1 MLYSNAIQFTYS
13 KCIQTEKKINIQ
25 HLFAPVRFFPQF
37 GGYSLF
43 QTLGQWGRSKKRVRD
58 ERDLVKKIGE
68 GAGRRA
74 CKHCF
79 KNLIPPTFKKI
90 TLQGCQMSNCRY
102 LRCRVTRVC
111 IITSFTACFYLLAVV
126 LHVVFVD

>member
-1 MLYSNAIQFTYS
+1 MVSVGRVAFTS
-13 KCIQTEKKINIQ
+13 KPVPGSRSVGTIEK
-25 HLFAPVRFFPQF
+25 AAA
-37 GGYSLF
+37 
-43 QTLGQWGRSKKRVRD
+43 GQAGSG
-58 ERDLVKKIGE
+58 KKIGE

-102 LRCRVTRVC
+102 HRCRVTRVC
-111 IITSFTACFYLLAVV
+111 IITSFTAFFDLLAVV
-126 LHVVFVD
+126 LHVVLVD